1 MAVWVGA
8 LGVWLYGPPDTLT
21 SLAVAGIVMTA
32 GNSYA
37 VCDIGYGSPM
47 DSLSIELDSELLVQA
62 EEVCAEMGITVED
75 AVVMFLQ
82 ETRLEGRLHFEVP
95 KDTDLLNTPQE

>member
-1 MAVWVGA
+1 M
-8 LGVWLYGPPDTLT
+8 
-21 SLAVAGIVMTA
+21 
-32 GNSYA
+32 N
-37 VCDIGYGSPM
+37 
-47 DSLSIELDSELLVQA
+47 SLSIELDSELLVQA
-62 EEVCAEMGITVED
+62 EEVRAEMGVTIED

>member
-1 MAVWVGA
+1 MD
-8 LGVWLYGPPDTLT
+8 LLT
-21 SLAVAGIVMTA
+21 
-32 GNSYA
+32 
-37 VCDIGYGSPM
+37 
-47 DSLSIELDSELLVQA
+47 IELDSELLVQA
-62 EEVCAEMGITVED
+62 GEVCAEKGITVED

>member
-1 MAVWVGA
+1 
-8 LGVWLYGPPDTLT
+8 
-21 SLAVAGIVMTA
+21 
-32 GNSYA
+32 
-37 VCDIGYGSPM
+37 M
-47 DSLSIELDSELLVQA
+47 DSLSIDLDSELLVQA
-62 EEVCAEMGITVED
+62 EEVRAEMGVTIED

>member
-1 MAVWVGA
+1 
-8 LGVWLYGPPDTLT
+8 
-21 SLAVAGIVMTA
+21 
-32 GNSYA
+32 
-37 VCDIGYGSPM
+37 M

-62 EEVCAEMGITVED
+62 EEVCSEMGITVED

-82 ETRLEGRLHFEVP
+82 EPRLEGRLHFEVP

>member
-1 MAVWVGA
+1 
-8 LGVWLYGPPDTLT
+8 
-21 SLAVAGIVMTA
+21 
-32 GNSYA
+32 
-37 VCDIGYGSPM
+37 M
-47 DSLSIELDSELLVQA
+47 DSVSIELDFELLVQA
-62 EEVCAEMGITVED
+62 EEVCAEMGITAED

>member
-1 MAVWVGA
+1 
-8 LGVWLYGPPDTLT
+8 
-21 SLAVAGIVMTA
+21 
-32 GNSYA
+32 
-37 VCDIGYGSPM
+37 M
-47 DSLSIELDSELLVQA
+47 DSLNIELDSELLVQA
-62 EEVCAEMGITVED
+62 EEVRTEMGVTIED

>member
-1 MAVWVGA
+1 
-8 LGVWLYGPPDTLT
+8 
-21 SLAVAGIVMTA
+21 
-32 GNSYA
+32 
-37 VCDIGYGSPM
+37 M

-62 EEVCAEMGITVED
+62 EEVCSEMGITVED

-82 ETRLEGRLHFEVP
+82 ETRLQGRLHFEVP

>member
-1 MAVWVGA
+1 
-8 LGVWLYGPPDTLT
+8 
-21 SLAVAGIVMTA
+21 
-32 GNSYA
+32 
-37 VCDIGYGSPM
+37 M
-47 DSLSIELDSELLVQA
+47 DSLNIELDSELLVQA
-62 EEVCAEMGITVED
+62 EEVCSEMGITVED

>member
-1 MAVWVGA
+1 
-8 LGVWLYGPPDTLT
+8 
-21 SLAVAGIVMTA
+21 
-32 GNSYA
+32 
-37 VCDIGYGSPM
+37 M

-62 EEVCAEMGITVED
+62 EEVCAEMDITVED

-82 ETRLEGRLHFEVP
+82 ETRLQGRLPFEVP

>member
-1 MAVWVGA
+1 MQRSV
-8 LGVWLYGPPDTLT
+8 
-21 SLAVAGIVMTA
+21 
-32 GNSYA
+32 
-37 VCDIGYGSPM
+37 YGSPM
-47 DSLSIELDSELLVQA
+47 DSLSIELDSELLAQA
-62 EEVCAEMGITVED
+62 EEVRAEMGVTIED

>member
-1 MAVWVGA
+1 
-8 LGVWLYGPPDTLT
+8 
-21 SLAVAGIVMTA
+21 
-32 GNSYA
+32 
-37 VCDIGYGSPM
+37 M

-62 EEVCAEMGITVED
+62 EEVCSEMGITVED
-75 AVVMFLQ
+75 AVVMFLL

>member
-1 MAVWVGA
+1 
-8 LGVWLYGPPDTLT
+8 
-21 SLAVAGIVMTA
+21 
-32 GNSYA
+32 
-37 VCDIGYGSPM
+37 M
-47 DSLSIELDSELLVQA
+47 DSLNIELDSELLVQA
-62 EEVCAEMGITVED
+62 EEVCAEMDITVED

>member
-1 MAVWVGA
+1 
-8 LGVWLYGPPDTLT
+8 
-21 SLAVAGIVMTA
+21 
-32 GNSYA
+32 
-37 VCDIGYGSPM
+37 M

-62 EEVCAEMGITVED
+62 EEVRAKMGVTIED

-82 ETRLEGRLHFEVP
+82 ETRLEERLHFEVP

>member
-1 MAVWVGA
+1 
-8 LGVWLYGPPDTLT
+8 
-21 SLAVAGIVMTA
+21 
-32 GNSYA
+32 
-37 VCDIGYGSPM
+37 M
-47 DSLSIELDSELLVQA
+47 DSVSIELDFELLVQA
-62 EEVCAEMGITVED
+62 EEVCSEMGITVED

>member
-1 MAVWVGA
+1 
-8 LGVWLYGPPDTLT
+8 
-21 SLAVAGIVMTA
+21 
-32 GNSYA
+32 
-37 VCDIGYGSPM
+37 M

-62 EEVCAEMGITVED
+62 EEVCSEMGVTIED

>member
-1 MAVWVGA
+1 
-8 LGVWLYGPPDTLT
+8 
-21 SLAVAGIVMTA
+21 
-32 GNSYA
+32 
-37 VCDIGYGSPM
+37 M

-62 EEVCAEMGITVED
+62 EEVCSEMGITVED

-82 ETRLEGRLHFEVP
+82 ETRLQGRLPFEVP

>member
-1 MAVWVGA
+1 
-8 LGVWLYGPPDTLT
+8 
-21 SLAVAGIVMTA
+21 
-32 GNSYA
+32 
-37 VCDIGYGSPM
+37 M
-47 DSLSIELDSELLVQA
+47 DLLSIELDSELLVQA
-62 EEVCAEMGITVED
+62 EEVRAEMGVTVED

>member
-1 MAVWVGA
+1 
-8 LGVWLYGPPDTLT
+8 
-21 SLAVAGIVMTA
+21 
-32 GNSYA
+32 
-37 VCDIGYGSPM
+37 M

-62 EEVCAEMGITVED
+62 EEVSAEMGITVED

-82 ETRLEGRLHFEVP
+82 ETRLEGRLPFEVP

>member
-1 MAVWVGA
+1 
-8 LGVWLYGPPDTLT
+8 
-21 SLAVAGIVMTA
+21 
-32 GNSYA
+32 
-37 VCDIGYGSPM
+37 M

-82 ETRLEGRLHFEVP
+82 ETRLEGRLQGHRSSQYTAGVTAECDRYAPPAELSICRRPHFFQ
-95 KDTDLLNTPQE
+95 LPQPPAQLAKIQEISFTARLFF